1 MKEIGNTREGNTIR
15 VYQVLVRVSK
25 LKLIE
30 VIFFFTSNTVTRNT
44 LHSLVAI

>member
-30 VIFFFTSNTVTRNT
+30 VIFIF
-44 LHSLVAI
+44 LHLIPV